1 MESVKTQWQAA
12 PKNANEFQIFKQIVK
27 EKGIYKGFYAGSLP
41 NMSRIILK
49 NIYRYPLM
57 IGMPNAVEKYVWFAQ
72 NDRRV
77 AKGLTGVCI
86 ALVESFILCPV
97 ERLKVYLMTNKVLN
111 SDLNVY

>member
-1 MESVKTQWQAA
+1 
-12 PKNANEFQIFKQIVK
+12 
-27 EKGIYKGFYAGSLP
+27 
-41 NMSRIILK
+41 
-49 NIYRYPLM
+49 M